1 MTTEKFNDYAR
12 FVATTTSE
20 MSKNT
25 LGLSSR
31 ILRLEG
37 ATSHLTR
44 SDGTVE
50 RGAEIH
56 MATLL
61 TSVIGMLAES
71 GEFAE
76 VVKKKLFQA
85 DTNFTDDEIFHMKRE
100 LGDVLWYWV
109 QGCTALGFTPDEV
122 MDENINKL
130 EKRYPNGFEVVRSEV
145 RADGDI

>member
-1 MTTEKFNDYAR
+1 MTEQKFNDYAK
-12 FVATTTSE
+12 FVDMTTSVA
-20 MSKNT
+20 SKNT
-25 LGLSSR
+25 DKLQN
-31 ILRLEG
+31 RLERLTG
-37 ATSHLTR
+37 TTSHKG
-44 SDGTVE
+44 DGSE
-50 RGAEIH
+50 RYEEMQVARL
-56 MATLL
+56 M
-61 TSVIGMLAES
+61 TSVIGMMAES

-130 EKRYPNGFEVVRSEV
+130 EKRYPNGFEVIRSEV